1 MGAIFSHSRIS
12 SFENCPKQ
20 FEFRYVQKIA
30 SETESIE
37 AFVGKRVHEVLERL
51 YLFAGRGLLPGLEK
65 VVDRYHS
72 LWAEAYDPE
81 RVRIV
86 REGASL
92 DSYRALGERCV
103 RGYYLR
109 HYPFD
114 DGETL
119 GLERRIV
126 FPLDE
131 AGEYRVQ
138 GIIDRISRARDG
150 AIEVHDYKTGARVPS
165 QRVLDEDRQLALYQ
179 IGLARELGPDTPFRL
194 VWHYVAKDA
203 TCVST
208 RTPEAL
214 DALRRTT
221 IARID
226 EIRTATGYPTRK
238 SALCSWCEYR
248 SICPAFTAAMPPH
261 AEPQAPVASACPPTP
276 ASEPASTPSLESEA
290 ASADASVDAS
300 AHVSEHVSGHASAPA
315 PAPAHAPG
323 PTPAPARETAPPS
336 RRAPTPAEADGQLRL
351 L

>member
-1 MGAIFSHSRIS
+1 MGPIFSHSRIS

-51 YLFAGRGLLPGLEK
+51 YQFAGRGQLPGVEK
-65 VVDRYHS
+65 VVDRYHKI
-72 LWAEAYDPE
+72 WEEAYDAE
-81 RVRIV
+81 RVRII
-86 REGASL
+86 REGAAIGF
-92 DSYRALGERCV
+92 YRTLGERCV

-119 GLERRIV
+119 GLEKRVV

-131 AGEYRVQ
+131 AGEYRMQ

-150 AIEVHDYKTGARVPS
+150 VIEVHDYKTGARVPT
-165 QRVLDEDRQLALYQ
+165 QRALDEDRQLALYQ
-179 IGLARELGPDTPFRL
+179 IGLARELGPDQPFRL

-203 TCVST
+203 TRIST
-208 RTPEAL
+208 RTREAL
-214 DALRRTT
+214 EALRQTT

-226 EIRTATGYPTRK
+226 EIQQAVDYPTRK

-248 SICPAFTAAMPPH
+248 AICPAFAAERPEQTPGPARSALAPAEMP
-261 AEPQAPVASACPPTP
+261 EPVAP
-276 ASEPASTPSLESEA
+276 E
-290 ASADASVDAS
+290 ASV
-300 AHVSEHVSGHASAPA
+300 APA
-315 PAPAHAPG
+315 PSTAKPAAR
-323 PTPAPARETAPPS
+323 PADTTEPATVS
-336 RRAPTPAEADGQLRL
+336 RSGLPDGAQLRL